1 MYAQLYGGTLAGEVR
16 GAKAIPGGDKLDGS
30 AFVRAAGVLLDVMG
44 WVGPG
49 GGEQEGNWDRSALG
63 WDEAWEDEKKE
74 KEQSRLSKESSKR
87 DT

>member
-1 MYAQLYGGTLAGEVR
+1 MLRRVSRVSPGGSAHTVVIAR
-16 GAKAIPGGDKLDGS
+16 GDKLDGS

-49 GGEQEGNWDRSALG
+49 GGEQEGDWDRSALG

-74 KEQSRLSKESSKR
+74 KDQSGLSKESSKR